1 MDELR
6 EILIKYK
13 DIDIDEKLGSFD
25 SLVALST
32 VFYRDVAE
40 IYDAVTRT
48 RNLDRNPIGFQSND
62 AAILG
67 LLVRTWK
74 ILKEIVYYYEK
85 RNADIIGLLDRQV
98 IEAAVIAKYLLL
110 SGDDVVEDY
119 RRCSYKSRLQTLRRA
134 TDSPEF
140 FETPPGKRL
149 LESIRKKLENDGFK
163 EDSFGMQR
171 ENRWRLQ

>member
-25 SLVALST
+25 SLVAFST

-74 ILKEIVYYYEK
+74 ILKDCLLLRKEK
-85 RNADIIGLLDRQV
+85 RRHYRPFGPTSDRGGRDCQV
-98 IEAAVIAKYLLL
+98 
-110 SGDDVVEDY
+110 SVVE
-119 RRCSYKSRLQTLRRA
+119 
-134 TDSPEF
+134 
-140 FETPPGKRL
+140 
-149 LESIRKKLENDGFK
+149 
-163 EDSFGMQR
+163 
-171 ENRWRLQ
+171 W